1 MHIAIVNFHLKDMTH
16 EQFLTACDEL
26 APAFAAVPGLIQK
39 VWLSDPASNTYGG
52 VYTWTDRAA
61 FAAFAAGDLARAVV
75 THPNFSDI
83 TIRDFAVLDAP
94 TRVTRGLAVA
104 SVR

>member
-1 MHIAIVNFHLKDMTH
+1 MHITVVNFHLKEMTH
-16 EQFLTACDEL
+16 EQFLAACDEL
-26 APAFAAVPGLIQK
+26 APAYAAIPGLIQK
-39 VWLSDPASNTYGG
+39 VWLSDPASTTYGG

-75 THPNFSDI
+75 THPNFADV
-83 TIRDFAVLDAP
+83 TIREFEVLEAP

-104 SVR
+104 GVR

>member
-1 MHIAIVNFHLKDMTH
+1 MHIAVVNFHLKDMTH
-16 EQFLTACDEL
+16 DQFLAACDEL

-52 VYTWTDRAA
+52 VYTWTDRDA
-61 FAAFAAGDLARAVV
+61 FAAFAAGDLAGAVV
-75 THPNFSDI
+75 THPNFSDV
-83 TIRDFAVLDAP
+83 TIRDFAVLEAP

-104 SVR
+104 TVR